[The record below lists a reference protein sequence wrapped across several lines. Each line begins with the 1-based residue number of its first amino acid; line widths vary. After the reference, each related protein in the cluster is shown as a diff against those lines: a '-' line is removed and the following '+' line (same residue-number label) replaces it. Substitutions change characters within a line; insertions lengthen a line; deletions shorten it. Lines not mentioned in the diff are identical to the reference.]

1 MIQLKNNFML
11 KIVDIARTE
20 FYCLSMNFQ
29 ISKIDFIL
37 IFLQHFS
44 KNEPS
49 LELTLDQCI
58 TNYFF
63 DLCKINICKILNI
76 VNNS

>member
-1 MIQLKNNFML
+1 ML

-20 FYCLSMNFQ
+20 FYCFCMNFQ
-29 ISKIDFIL
+29 IYKIYFIL
-37 IFLQHFS
+37 ILQHFS

-63 DLCKINICKILNI
+63 DLCKINICKILYI

>member
-1 MIQLKNNFML
+1 ML

-63 DLCKINICKILNI
+63 
-76 VNNS
+76 